1 MLACSGFC
9 VQFLDAQGSNA
20 LNSRS
25 MGADSMQNQ
34 GHPTQAIDLDHIGF
48 IVPDL
53 NAARDLFVDLG
64 FVLTDRADHTR
75 SNAQGQTVS
84 AGSSQ
89 HSIMF
94 EVGYI
99 ELMQITDAQAG
110 HQLTPALGE
119 RYGLHVLALGCADA
133 RAWHAQCLQNALAV
147 RPVMDWSRPV
157 RTPERSGLARF
168 SYFDAPW
175 QPSDPSYVCWVQ
187 HVTPELVRSPS
198 LLRHPNG
205 ARALRTLHYEG
216 GADELAQWAA
226 VLQASGAQAATAA
239 PGGAMTLQL
248 GPSAIDLQPIAQRQ
262 RVLPSALT
270 LEFSSLED
278 IERRADRLQLPRLH
292 HSAERLSLDLRAACG
307 LVLHAIK
314 EDGAAGP

>member
-1 MLACSGFC
+1 
-9 VQFLDAQGSNA
+9 
-20 LNSRS
+20 
-25 MGADSMQNQ
+25 
-34 GHPTQAIDLDHIGF
+34 
-48 IVPDL
+48 
-53 NAARDLFVDLG
+53 
-64 FVLTDRADHTR
+64 
-75 SNAQGQTVS
+75 
-84 AGSSQ
+84 
-89 HSIMF
+89 MF

-110 HQLTPALGE
+110 HQLTPAIDE

-168 SYFDAPW
+168 AYFDAPW

>member
-1 MLACSGFC
+1 
-9 VQFLDAQGSNA
+9 
-20 LNSRS
+20 
-25 MGADSMQNQ
+25 MQNQ
-34 GHPTQAIDLDHIGF
+34 GHPAQAIDLDHIGF
-48 IVPDL
+48 IVQDL
-53 NAARDLFVDLG
+53 SAARDLFVDLG

-110 HQLTPALGE
+110 HQLTPAIGE

-157 RTPERSGLARF
+157 HTPERSGLARF

-216 GADELAQWAA
+216 GADALAQWAA
-226 VLQASGAQAATAA
+226 VLQGAGARATHDAAAA
-239 PGGAMTLQL
+239 QGSAMTLRL

-262 RVLPSALT
+262 RVLPSAMT
-270 LEFSSLED
+270 LGFSSLEE

-292 HSAERLSLDLRAACG
+292 HSTERLSLDLRSACG
-307 LVLHAIK
+307 LVLHAVQ
-314 EDGAAGP
+314 ESGAAGP

>member
-1 MLACSGFC
+1 
-9 VQFLDAQGSNA
+9 
-20 LNSRS
+20 
-25 MGADSMQNQ
+25 MQKQ
-34 GHPTQAIDLDHIGF
+34 DHPTQAIDLDHIGF

-53 NAARDLFVDLG
+53 GAARDLFVDLG
-64 FVLTDRADHTR
+64 FVLTERADHTR

-110 HQLTPALGE
+110 HQLTPATGE

-133 RAWHAQCLQNALAV
+133 RAWHVQCLQNGLAV
-147 RPVMDWSRPV
+147 RAVMDWSRPV
-157 RTPERSGLARF
+157 HTPERSGLARF
-168 SYFDAPW
+168 AYFDAPW

-216 GADELAQWAA
+216 AADALAQWAA
-226 VLQASGAQAATAA
+226 VLQGAGAQTATL
-239 PGGAMTLQL
+239 GQDGAMTLQL
-248 GPSAIDLQPIAQRQ
+248 GPSAIALEPSQQRQ

-270 LEFSSLED
+270 LVFSSLEE
-278 IERRADRLQLPRLH
+278 IERRADRLQLHRLH
-292 HSAERLSLDLRAACG
+292 HSADRLSLDLRAACG
-307 LVLHAIK
+307 LVLHAVK
-314 EDGAAGP
+314 EDGPAGG

>member
-1 MLACSGFC
+1 
-9 VQFLDAQGSNA
+9 
-20 LNSRS
+20 
-25 MGADSMQNQ
+25 MQKQ
-34 GHPTQAIDLDHIGF
+34 DHPTQAIDLDHIGF

-53 NAARDLFVDLG
+53 GAARDLFVDLG
-64 FVLTDRADHTR
+64 FVLTERADHTR

-110 HQLTPALGE
+110 HQLTPATGE

-133 RAWHAQCLQNALAV
+133 RAWHAQCLQNGLAV
-147 RPVMDWSRPV
+147 RAVMDWSRPV
-157 RTPERSGLARF
+157 HTPERSGLARF
-168 SYFDAPW
+168 AYFDAPW

-216 GADELAQWAA
+216 GADALAQWAA
-226 VLQASGAQAATAA
+226 VLQGAGAKATT
-239 PGGAMTLQL
+239 PGQDGAMTLQL
-248 GPSAIDLQPIAQRQ
+248 GPSAIALEPSQQRQ

-270 LEFSSLED
+270 LVFSSLEE
-278 IERRADRLQLPRLH
+278 IERRADRLQLHRLH
-292 HSAERLSLDLRAACG
+292 QSADRLSLDLRAACG
-307 LVLHAIK
+307 LVLHAVK
-314 EDGAAGP
+314 EDGPAGG

>member
-1 MLACSGFC
+1 
-9 VQFLDAQGSNA
+9 
-20 LNSRS
+20 
-25 MGADSMQNQ
+25 MQKQ
-34 GHPTQAIDLDHIGF
+34 DHPTQAIDLDHIGF

-53 NAARDLFVDLG
+53 GAARDLFVDLG
-64 FVLTDRADHTR
+64 FVLTERADHTR

-94 EVGYI
+94 QVGYI

-110 HQLTPALGE
+110 HQLTPAAGE

-133 RAWHAQCLQNALAV
+133 RAWHAQCLQNGLAV
-147 RPVMDWSRPV
+147 RAVMDWSRPV
-157 RTPERSGLARF
+157 HTPERSGLARF

-216 GADELAQWAA
+216 AADALAQWAA
-226 VLQASGAQAATAA
+226 ALQGAGAQAAT
-239 PGGAMTLQL
+239 PGQDGAMALQL
-248 GPSAIDLQPIAQRQ
+248 GPSAIALEPSQQRQ

-270 LEFSSLED
+270 LVFSSLEE
-278 IERRADRLQLPRLH
+278 IERRADRLQLHRLH
-292 HSAERLSLDLRAACG
+292 HSADRLSLDLRAACG
-307 LVLHAIK
+307 LVLHAVK
-314 EDGAAGP
+314 EDGPAGG

>member
-1 MLACSGFC
+1 
-9 VQFLDAQGSNA
+9 
-20 LNSRS
+20 
-25 MGADSMQNQ
+25 MQKQ
-34 GHPTQAIDLDHIGF
+34 DHPTQAIDLDHIGF

-53 NAARDLFVDLG
+53 GAARDLFVDLG
-64 FVLTDRADHTR
+64 FVLTERADHTR

-110 HQLTPALGE
+110 HQLTPATGE

-133 RAWHAQCLQNALAV
+133 RAWHAQCLQNGLAV
-147 RPVMDWSRPV
+147 RAVMDWSRPV
-157 RTPERSGLARF
+157 HTPERSGLARF
-168 SYFDAPW
+168 AYFDAPW

-216 GADELAQWAA
+216 GANALAQWAA
-226 VLQASGAQAATAA
+226 VLQGAGAKAAK
-239 PGGAMTLQL
+239 PGQDGAMTLQL
-248 GPSAIDLQPIAQRQ
+248 GPSAIALEPSQQRQ

-270 LEFSSLED
+270 LAFSSLEE
-278 IERRADRLQLPRLH
+278 IERRADRLQLHRLH
-292 HSAERLSLDLRAACG
+292 HSADRLSLDLRAACG
-307 LVLHAIK
+307 LVLHAVK
-314 EDGAAGP
+314 DDGAAGR